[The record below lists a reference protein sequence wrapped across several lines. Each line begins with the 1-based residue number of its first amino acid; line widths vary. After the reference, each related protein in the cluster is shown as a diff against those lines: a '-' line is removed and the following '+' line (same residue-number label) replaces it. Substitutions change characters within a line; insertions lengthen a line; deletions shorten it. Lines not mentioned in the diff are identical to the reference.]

1 MSAGGCR
8 NNTETFHMN
17 PQLSIS
23 LTESDEVILAL
34 NQHTATDPKVIGF
47 TGYAGNSNDSGSL
60 DHHQQHGKSY
70 FKSRKSL
77 LNSQYTNS
85 RQVSLR
91 TGLDRGQIL
100 GKLTCS
106 VTNCYILWKFRNFSV
121 TQILREFNLSEPI
134 MPENVTFN
142 IV

>member
-100 GKLTCS
+100 GKITFNLSSTIT
-106 VTNCYILWKFRNFSV
+106 VWKFRDSLLHRFYVKS
-121 TQILREFNLSEPI
+121 T
-134 MPENVTFN
+134 
-142 IV
+142 